1 MRVIVPTT
9 DEQWRAYLGC
19 RYRNL
24 YAPFGLPESCTTSE
38 LDEPRDRAGVLHR
51 MVVVRDAGGAES
63 IAAVGRLDL
72 QPGHRDG
79 PSAQLRYF
87 AVDGPHRGTG
97 AGQTLMAHMEEQ
109 ARGAGCVRLWME
121 ARTVAANFYAR
132 LGYADI
138 GEGPT
143 KWGVIPHRLMA
154 KVL

>member
-1 MRVIVPTT
+1 MRVIAPTT
-9 DEQWRAYLGC
+9 DEAWAAYLGC

-38 LDEPRDRAGVLHR
+38 LDAPRDRPGVLHR
-51 MVVVRDAGGAES
+51 MVMVERDGCEAV
-63 IAAVGRLDL
+63 AAVGRLDL
-72 QPGHRDG
+72 QPGHSAG

-97 AGQTLMAHMEEQ
+97 AGQLLMAYMEEQ
-109 ARGAGCVRLWME
+109 ARDAGCVRLWME

-143 KWGVIPHRLMA
+143 KWGMIPHRLMA
-154 KVL
+154 RVL

>member
-9 DEQWRAYLGC
+9 DEQWRAYLEC

-24 YAPFGLPESCTTSE
+24 YAPFELPESCTTSE
-38 LDEPRDRAGVLHR
+38 LDVPRNRPGVLHR
-51 MVVVRDAGGAES
+51 MVMVADAGGVES
-63 IAAVGRLDL
+63 TAAVGRLDL
-72 QPGHRDG
+72 QPEHSAG

-97 AGQTLMAHMEEQ
+97 AGQMLMRHMEEQ
-109 ARGAGCVRLWME
+109 ARSAGCVRLWME

-154 KVL
+154 KAL

>member
-1 MRVIVPTT
+1 MRVIAPTS
-9 DEQWRAYLGC
+9 DEQWRAYLAC

-24 YAPFGLPESCTTSE
+24 YVPFGLPESCTTSE
-38 LDEPRDRAGVLHR
+38 LDTPRDRAGVLHR
-51 MVVVRDAGGAES
+51 MVVVDRDGQEEV
-63 IAAVGRLDL
+63 AAVGRLDL
-72 QPGHRDG
+72 QPGHAAG

-87 AVDGPHRGTG
+87 AVDVPHRGSG
-97 AGQTLMAHMEEQ
+97 AGQALMLHMEAQ
-109 ARGAGCVRLWME
+109 ARSAGCVRLWME
-121 ARTVAANFYAR
+121 ARTIAANFYAR